1 MVSILACEPS
11 IPKKISE
18 ETIVIV
24 AEVNQ
29 GRCFEESG
37 QWPENVDRT
46 HLVLATVKL
55 VLQKSNDP
63 DIFV

>member
-1 MVSILACEPS
+1 MILRRSIPQWLAYLLVNPAY
-11 IPKKISE
+11 PKKISE

-37 QWPENVDRT
+37 QWPENVD
-46 HLVLATVKL
+46 
-55 VLQKSNDP
+55 
-63 DIFV
+63 